1 MCVFVLYMC
10 VLCLWCICVFVLCMC
25 VCLCVCLCMC
35 VVYVCVCVVYVC
47 IVCIVCM
54 WCMPMSAHVY
64 VPVCYT
70 CVVPA
75 REYVGLGA
83 HVCAYRDQRRTM
95 GLFLLLFDFLA

>member
-1 MCVFVLYMC
+1 MQMTLYCVY
-10 VLCLWCICVFVLCMC
+10 CMY
-25 VCLCVCLCMC
+25 
-35 VVYVCVCVVYVC
+35 VVHAHD
-47 IVCIVCM
+47 
-54 WCMPMSAHVY
+54 SHVY

-70 CVVPA
+70 FVVPA